1 MEKEI
6 KMKKKFQLRKKFQIE
21 RMKRKQ
27 KKRDKGMIN
36 TCLGYMFNCTRK
48 YAKHRCWW
56 QEAEINTAVVS

>member
-1 MEKEI
+1 MQRER
-6 KMKKKFQLRKKFQIE
+6 KMGKKISIE
-21 RMKRKQ
+21 RVKRKQ
-27 KKRDKGMIN
+27 KKKKKRDEGMIN